1 MYLCNLQTVLMTPN
15 SFDRPS
21 TISLSQ
27 YMQQALGVRARR
39 TRRLFITELGGVV
52 LPTNIF
58 SYCHFFQVLEAKQV
72 LETSYQT
79 VMPIYNHTAI

>member
-27 YMQQALGVRARR
+27 YMQQALGVSARR

-52 LPTNIF
+52 LPTNFFPTVIF
-58 SYCHFFQVLEAKQV
+58 FKFWKQ
-72 LETSYQT
+72 
-79 VMPIYNHTAI
+79 NKF